1 MIDFCL
7 LNGAK
12 LYEEDI
18 SYVEEIIYLL
28 KNGHIKYKSLTHENK
43 LKCKDNLEVNEIKI
57 QHENFEAE
65 IQKSLSNI
73 LISPLINIITDFST
87 I

>member
-73 LISPLINIITDFST
+73 LIPPLINIITDFST
-87 I
+87 L

>member
-28 KNGHIKYKSLTHENK
+28 RDI
-43 LKCKDNLEVNEIKI
+43 
-57 QHENFEAE
+57 A
-65 IQKSLSNI
+65 SNI
-73 LISPLINIITDFST
+73 TFGRPS
-87 I
+87 